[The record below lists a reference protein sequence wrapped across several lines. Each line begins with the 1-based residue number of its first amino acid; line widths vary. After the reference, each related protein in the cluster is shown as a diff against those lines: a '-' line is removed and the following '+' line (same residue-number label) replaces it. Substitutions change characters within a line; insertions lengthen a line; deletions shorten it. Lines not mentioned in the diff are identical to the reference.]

1 MIGARAAV
9 NPTRLGAISTLRID
23 VKSSY
28 IISGF

>member
-23 VKSSY
+23 VKSH
-28 IISGF
+28 I